1 MPPAIAAAL
10 IGAGVAGTQMGLTA
24 SGALTP
30 DQPNP
35 NPSAALTSQNTA
47 LQKQLQS
54 QTTQALG
61 QASPFAAENTS
72 GFLADPAFNAL
83 THDLIG
89 QPGNIGEVQASLG
102 SSSMYSPGLAA
113 GQTVAG

>member
-35 NPSAALTSQNTA
+35 SAALTSQNTA

-61 QASPFAAENTS
+61 QAAPIAAENTS
-72 GFLADPAFNAL
+72 GFLADPAFTAL

-102 SSSMYSPGLAA
+102 TSSMYSPGLAA

>member
-1 MPPAIAAAL
+1 MPLAAPVIAAL
-10 IGAGVAGTQMGLTA
+10 ISAGVAGTGMGLQA

-35 NPSAALTSQNTA
+35 NPALSTQNTA
-47 LQKQLQS
+47 LQKQLAS
-54 QTTQALG
+54 QTSQATG
-61 QASPFAAENTS
+61 QAAPFAAEQTG
-72 GFLADPAFNAL
+72 GFLADPAFAAQVA
-83 THDLIG
+83 DLIG